1 VHVYSDHQEQAIEE
15 AFNTY
20 LKAKITEMDNRIPLA
35 TVYTQKFFYLII
47 INITSDN
54 QVYTKQIDKFVHK
67 LVLIQ
72 TWVIQ

>member
-1 VHVYSDHQEQAIEE
+1 MTKGILYSPPVNVKTVLVCYFI
-15 AFNTY
+15 
-20 LKAKITEMDNRIPLA
+20 MDNAIL
-35 TVYTQKFFYLII
+35 
-47 INITSDN
+47 NNSITSVN